1 MWSDSVRSSS
11 ALDETPMTRSLC
23 WSQRDWVRRSWRGV
37 RVLEWWLVVFV
48 NFFFV
53 FLDWGIGLVLL
64 VVIDFSNRVGSCQI
78 FVRAALE
85 L

>member
-1 MWSDSVRSSS
+1 
-11 ALDETPMTRSLC
+11 MTRSLC

-37 RVLEWWLVVFV
+37 RCLEWWLVVFV
-48 NFFFV
+48 NFS
-53 FLDWGIGLVLL
+53 LSSLIGDRVVLL
-64 VVIDFSNRVGSCQI
+64 VVIDFSNLVGSCQI